1 MIPLLSVIHVF
12 VDIAYIYAYNGEVL
26 LPAAVIIQQRTQAFS
41 QRHGDDGGGDP
52 AGELNAAGK
61 DRKHGGD
68 FSQGQYPASKEYS
81 RKKSIDDQEGVSQ
94 RNGNREQAG
103 QIPQDDPQEC
113 LVLV

>member
-1 MIPLLSVIHVF
+1 YAAPIAFYPLSLH
-12 VDIAYIYAYNGEVL
+12 DA
-26 LPAAVIIQQRTQAFS
+26 LPISVIIQQRTQAFS

-113 LVLV
+113 RVLV